1 MKKDFVLELLYG
13 FSRSWSAASDDGIE
27 FLILR
32 STNIFSRFRAA
43 ALGGGV
49 PAPGK
54 QKAAMAGRPEANKP
68 RRGVLR
74 DIGNFGN
81 VRVPEG

>member
-1 MKKDFVLELLYG
+1 
-13 FSRSWSAASDDGIE
+13 
-27 FLILR
+27 
-32 STNIFSRFRAA
+32 
-43 ALGGGV
+43 
-49 PAPGK
+49 
-54 QKAAMAGRPEANKP
+54 MAGRPETNKP